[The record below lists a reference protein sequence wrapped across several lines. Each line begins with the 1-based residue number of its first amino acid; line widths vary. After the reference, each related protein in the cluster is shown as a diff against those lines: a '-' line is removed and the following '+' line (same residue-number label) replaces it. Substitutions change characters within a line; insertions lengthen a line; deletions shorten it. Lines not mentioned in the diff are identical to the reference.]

1 MTAPLSPRPNPSPD
15 RSADSTPDQGRDP
28 RPDRSADSTPDQG
41 RDPRPD
47 QSPDPRSGPRL
58 RSSLQ
63 GIPSYKPG
71 RPAAPAADRPT
82 YKLSSNENP
91 YPPPPELLHAI
102 ERAGRTTHRYPDLA
116 SSRLVAELSD
126 RLGVPQSH
134 LAIGTGS
141 VALLYHLLQATCEP
155 GDEVVYAWRSFEAYP
170 IAAQVAGATR
180 IQVPI
185 TADARH
191 DLDAMAA
198 AISDRTRAVLVC
210 TPNNPTGP
218 VVDHEELAA
227 FCAGVPHDVLVVI
240 DEAYL
245 QFVRDQRAAD
255 GLALYREHPNVLV
268 LRTFSKAYC
277 LANLR
282 IGFAIAPEPV
292 ADALRACT
300 PPFAVSTVAEDAALA
315 ALSCEDVLLARV
327 EDLVKERARVYESL
341 RAMRFDVPPTEAN
354 FVWLPLGPDAER
366 FAQACEAEG
375 VIIRAFPGDGCRI
388 SVGEPAANDLVLDVA
403 RRWATPGT

>member
-1 MTAPLSPRPNPSPD
+1 MTAPSSPR
-15 RSADSTPDQGRDP
+15 
-28 RPDRSADSTPDQG
+28 
-41 RDPRPD
+41 
-47 QSPDPRSGPRL
+47 PRL

-71 RPAAPAADRPT
+71 RPAAPAQDRPT

-91 YPPPPELLHAI
+91 YPPPPELQEAI
-102 ERAGRTTHRYPDLA
+102 QRAARATNRYPDLA
-116 SSRLVAELSD
+116 CTRLVAELSD
-126 RLGVPQSH
+126 RLGIPASH
-134 LAIGTGS
+134 IAPGTGS

-170 IAAQVAGATR
+170 IGAQVAGATSVR
-180 IQVPI
+180 VPL
-185 TADARH
+185 TVDARH

-198 AISDRTRAVLVC
+198 AITDRTRAVLIC

-218 VVDHEELAA
+218 VVGHAELAA
-227 FCAGVPHDVLVVI
+227 FCARVPDDVLIVI

-245 QFVRDQRAAD
+245 QFVRDHDAAD
-255 GLALYREHPNVLV
+255 GLALYREHSNVLV

-282 IGFAIAPEPV
+282 VGFAIAPEPV

-300 PPFAVSTVAEDAALA
+300 PPFAVSTLAEEAALA
-315 ALSCEDVLLARV
+315 ALSCEDILLSHV
-327 EDLVKERARVYESL
+327 EELVKERARVFEGL
-341 RAMRFDVPPTEAN
+341 RAMRFDVPQTEAN
-354 FVWLPLGPDAER
+354 FVWLPLGQDADR
-366 FAQACEAEG
+366 FAQACETEG

-388 SVGEPAANDLVLDVA
+388 SVGEPAANDLVLEVA
-403 RRWATPGT
+403 RRWAASSA